1 MELVIFKQS
10 VCALAP
16 TQTHTHT
23 HTHIYIYIYIIKFI
37 HNNLDPSPT
46 LYFLKKKNVKLFF

>member
-23 HTHIYIYIYIIKFI
+23 HIYIYIIKFI